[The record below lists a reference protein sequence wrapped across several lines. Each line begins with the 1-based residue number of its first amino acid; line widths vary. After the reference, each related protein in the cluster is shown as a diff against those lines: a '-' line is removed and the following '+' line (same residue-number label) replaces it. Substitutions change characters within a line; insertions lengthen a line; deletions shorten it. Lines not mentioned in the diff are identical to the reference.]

1 WLEHIGLVEV
11 LRADRP
17 GIDEQLDVDR
27 FLPVRRGGGNVLLLD
42 HHVAALVVLEGLDD
56 LLPGHLLAG
65 FLIDPLIA
73 HAGVV
78 AAVEHAEAQVHAALA
93 GHQPH
98 RDVEQSERE
107 RACPDGPGHAVVS
120 ARSARLLRREA
131 AFGPGF
137 VVAAGGP
144 AAARHPDL
152 VLDRIVAGHG
162 RGDVLGAMLH
172 PAPGDLALQ
181 HHLAVLAA
189 HLDTAGIDHRIIGQV
204 FADLLENARVRA
216 LVTARAVPAMLA
228 FGFVWEITEP
238 AAVLLAPVA
247 APARVPCGRHVAFR
261 GIVARHGRDWLHVHS
276 LVAPGAH

>member
-1 WLEHIGLVEV
+1 
-11 LRADRP
+11 
-17 GIDEQLDVDR
+17 
-27 FLPVRRGGGNVLLLD
+27 
-42 HHVAALVVLEGLDD
+42 
-56 LLPGHLLAG
+56 
-65 FLIDPLIA
+65 

-120 ARSARLLRREA
+120 ARSARLLRRDA

-144 AAARHPDL
+144 AAARHPDP

-172 PAPGDLALQ
+172 PASGDLALQ
-181 HHLAVLAA
+181 HHLAILAA
-189 HLDTAGIDHRIIGQV
+189 HLDAARIDHRIIRQV
-204 FADLLENARVRA
+204 FTDLFEDARVGA
-216 LVTARAVPAMLA
+216 LVAARAMPAVLA
-228 FGFVWEITEP
+228 VGFMREITEP
-238 AAVLLAPVA
+238 AAVLLAGVAA
-247 APARVPCGRHVAFR
+247 APAHAPCRRRVAFR
-261 GIVARHGRDWLHVHS
+261 RTIARQVRVRLPVHA
-276 LVAPGAH
+276 LGAPGAVL